1 MLGTQRD
8 LSNILLSDEERQ
20 SLSALLD
27 LIIPASEILRMPSA
41 GSIDFI
47 IFVEKR
53 GLLTQIN
60 ELLQKINL
68 LSLEEYDIH
77 FYLLNAS
84 QILHVIDIVKSKYF
98 RLFHQ
103 VLTHVVTCYYQHAD
117 VLEALG
123 LNQAP
128 FPDGNNLNEGDLSL
142 LEPVYERGK
151 IYRETILV

>member
-8 LSNILLSDEERQ
+8 TSNILRSDEEGQ

-27 LIIPASEILRMPSA
+27 SIIPASEVLRMPSA
-41 GSIDFI
+41 GSIDFMA
-47 IFVEKR
+47 FVETR

-60 ELLQKINL
+60 ELIQKINL
-68 LSLEEYDIH
+68 LSLEEYETH

-84 QILHVIDIVKSKYF
+84 QILHVIDLVKSKYF

-103 VLTHVVTCYYQHAD
+103 VLTHVVTYYYQQAD
-117 VLEALG
+117 VLEVLG

-128 FPDGNNLNEGDLSL
+128 FPYGNSLNEGDLSL